1 MAEKPKIL
9 VIDDD
14 GLLLKSLSDM
24 LDKKGYDVDTAGD
37 GETGLKLA
45 LDKKPALIILD
56 YQMPGMDGLTML
68 QQLRQSDS
76 TQSIEVIFATNTY
89 DTSVINTALS
99 LGVHDYILKSDS
111 SLEQIAELVNQYVP
125 PSP

>member
-1 MAEKPKIL
+1 MAEKSKIL

-68 QQLRQSDS
+68 QQLRQSDGA
-76 TQSIEVIFATNTY
+76 QSIEVIFATNTY

>member
-24 LDKKGYDVDTAGD
+24 LDKKGYHVDTAGD

-68 QQLRQSDS
+68 QQLRQSDG